1 MGFVGLIFYITSP
14 RIFGDSFLYKDV
26 LYLSLFTITF
36 FLIKTTR
43 KFNYSNL
50 ILFSL
55 FTSLSFNLKFFT
67 ILIPIIFG
75 LILIIQNFYEKK
87 NNFYLKRYFFYLFL
101 FFVFT
106 FFTWPYLW
114 DNPLKNFINLFFAK
128 DYLISVKVLYS
139 NEFIHNRF
147 LPDSYLFNWIFISS
161 PIFQNLI
168 FIPGFLYCA
177 LRSTRR
183 FIKINN
189 FSKYNDL
196 WRSKN
201 EKIDFIVFLTLV
213 SFLMIFIIFN
223 APFYNGWRLVYFF
236 NFFIVYFGLSF
247 INILYL
253 IFRKKEEIKF
263 LLI

>member
-1 MGFVGLIFYITSP
+1 M
-14 RIFGDSFLYKDV
+14 
-26 LYLSLFTITF
+26 
-36 FLIKTTR
+36 
-43 KFNYSNL
+43 
-50 ILFSL
+50 
-55 FTSLSFNLKFFT
+55 
-67 ILIPIIFG
+67 
-75 LILIIQNFYEKK
+75 
-87 NNFYLKRYFFYLFL
+87 
-101 FFVFT
+101 
-106 FFTWPYLW
+106 
-114 DNPLKNFINLFFAK
+114 
-128 DYLISVKVLYS
+128 
-139 NEFIHNRF
+139 
-147 LPDSYLFNWIFISS
+147 FNWIFISS

-247 INILYL
+247 INILFL
-253 IFRKKEEIKF
+253 FFRKKRRNKIFIKLILLVSIFYNFYNLILFHPYQSIYFNNFLSKNYINGFEGDYYGLSSKHFFNKILEIDKRDKIKIAVASHTPLQRGLEAF
-263 LLI
+263 PPKIQKRFNIVGQEYKSADYVYKNNISEVDLNHNKKYKIPQNFSKIFEFYKNKILIYEIYKRNK